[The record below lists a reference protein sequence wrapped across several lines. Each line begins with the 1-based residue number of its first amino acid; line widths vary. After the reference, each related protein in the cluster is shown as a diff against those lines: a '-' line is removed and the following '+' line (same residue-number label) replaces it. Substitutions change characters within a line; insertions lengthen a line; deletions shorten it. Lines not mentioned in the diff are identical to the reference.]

1 MQCLN
6 SSEYPA
12 GNEMKR
18 TFAIGET
25 FYDITFQEKRP
36 ISANPGGAILNTA
49 ISLARCGID
58 VTLITEFS
66 TDHLGD
72 IVNEFLKFNGVNT
85 ENIYKYKEG
94 ETPLAL
100 AFLDERNDAKYV
112 FYETYPPERLQIA
125 TPAFRKE
132 DIVLFGSLIAV
143 SEQAREKL
151 LDILKA
157 AKDAGAILIYD
168 PNLRESLLN
177 RIESVRSMVKEN
189 ISLAHIVRGSHRDF
203 EIAFGKE
210 DVEEVYGHVKECG
223 CNCLIYTKDNR
234 GVWLRTTGDKKHYS
248 TPPVKVVST
257 IGAGDSF
264 NAGLICGMLSVNDNK
279 FFAEWDNNDVW
290 ENIISIAISFATHVC
305 THSENYISKDFASL
319 LTRRMV

>member
-1 MQCLN
+1 
-6 SSEYPA
+6 
-12 GNEMKR
+12 MKR
-18 TFAIGET
+18 AFAIGET
-25 FYDITFQEKRP
+25 FYDITFREKRP
-36 ISANPGGAILNTA
+36 ISANPGGAMLNTA
-49 ISLARCGID
+49 VSLARCGID

-72 IVNEFLKFNGVNT
+72 MVNEFLKFNGVNT
-85 ENIYKYKEG
+85 ENIYRYEGG

-100 AFLDERNDAKYV
+100 AFLDEMNDAKYV

-132 DIVLFGSLIAV
+132 DIVLFGSLMAV

-151 LDILKA
+151 LDIIKA

-177 RIESVRSMVKEN
+177 RIKGVRSMVKEN
-189 ISLAHIVRGSHRDF
+189 ISLAHVVQGSHRDF

-210 DVEEVYGHVKECG
+210 DAEQVYEHVKECG
-223 CNCLIYTKDNR
+223 CNCLIYTKNDR
-234 GVWLRTTGDKKHYS
+234 GVWLKTDKCQKYH
-248 TPPVKVVST
+248 PVPSVEVVST

-264 NAGLICGMLSVNDNK
+264 NAGLIYRMHSLEDEN
-279 FFAEWDNNDVW
+279 FFPEWNNQSSW
-290 ENIISIAISFATHVC
+290 EYVITTAISFATHVC
-305 THSENYISKDFASL
+305 THTENYISKDFASL
-319 LTRRMV
+319 LK

>member
-1 MQCLN
+1 
-6 SSEYPA
+6 
-12 GNEMKR
+12 MKR
-18 TFAIGET
+18 AFAIGET
-25 FYDITFQEKRP
+25 FYDITFREKRP
-36 ISANPGGAILNTA
+36 ISANPGGAMLNTA
-49 ISLARCGID
+49 VSLARCGID

-72 IVNEFLKFNGVNT
+72 MVNEFLKFNGVNT
-85 ENIYKYKEG
+85 ENIYRYKEG

-151 LDILKA
+151 LEILKA

-189 ISLAHIVRGSHRDF
+189 ISLAHVVRGSHRDF
-203 EIAFGKE
+203 EIAFGKDDAE
-210 DVEEVYGHVKECG
+210 QVYEHVKECG
-223 CNCLIYTKDNR
+223 CNCLIYTKNDR
-234 GVWLRTTGDKKHYS
+234 GVWLRTDKCQKYHPVS
-248 TPPVKVVST
+248 PVKVVST

-264 NAGLICGMLSVNDNK
+264 NAGLIYSMLTLNDENFFTKRKNK
-279 FFAEWDNNDVW
+279 NSW
-290 ENIISIAISFATHVC
+290 ENIISTAISFATHVC
-305 THSENYISKDFASL
+305 THTENYISKDFASL
-319 LTRRMV
+319 LK

>member
-1 MQCLN
+1 M
-6 SSEYPA
+6 
-12 GNEMKR
+12 R
-18 TFAIGET
+18 RVFAIGET
-25 FYDITFQEKRP
+25 FYDITFQEKKT
-36 ISANPGGAILNTA
+36 ISANPGGAMLNTA
-49 ISLARCGID
+49 VSLARCGID
-58 VTLITEFS
+58 VTLVTEFS

-72 IVNEFLKFNGVNT
+72 MVNEFLKFNDVNT
-85 ENIYKYKEG
+85 ENIHRYEKGK
-94 ETPLAL
+94 TPLAL

-112 FYETYPPERLQIA
+112 FYETNPPERLQIA
-125 TPAFRKE
+125 VPIFKKG
-132 DIVLFGSLIAV
+132 DIVLFGSLMAV

-157 AKDAGAILIYD
+157 AKDARAILIYD

-234 GVWLRTTGDKKHYS
+234 GVWLRTTEYKKHYS

-264 NAGLICGMLSVNDNK
+264 NAGLICGMLSRNDKN
-279 FFAEWDNNDVW
+279 FFAEWDNKDKW
-290 ENIISIAISFATHVC
+290 DDTISTAISFATHVC
-305 THSENYISKDFASL
+305 THSENYISRDFASL
-319 LTRRMV
+319 LTRRMA